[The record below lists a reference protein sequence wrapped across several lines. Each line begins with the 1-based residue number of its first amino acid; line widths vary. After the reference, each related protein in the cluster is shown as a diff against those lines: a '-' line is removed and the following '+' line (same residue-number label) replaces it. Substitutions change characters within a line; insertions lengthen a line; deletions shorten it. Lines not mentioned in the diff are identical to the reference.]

1 MKMIAILSRR
11 ADISFDQF
19 RHHYETSHVPLVKR
33 LMGDDLLHYVRN
45 YRSAEGNPFPVG
57 PGAEFDCV
65 TEFHFADEA
74 GFKRAVAAI
83 EHPDNAPLVRADEAK
98 FLDTARVLI
107 AMVDVATRTDG
118 VNAWDS
124 ATA

>member
-1 MKMIAILSRR
+1 MIAILSRR
-11 ADISFDQF
+11 PDISFETF
-19 RHHYETSHVPLVKR
+19 RHHYETSHVPLVKA
-33 LMGDDLLHYVRN
+33 LMGDSLSAYVRN
-45 YRSAEGNPFPVG
+45 YRNARANPFPVG

-74 GFKRAVAAI
+74 AFRTAVAAI

-98 FLDTARVLI
+98 FLDTGRVLI

-118 VNAWDS
+118 VDRWTTP
-124 ATA
+124 AT